1 MINVEDLGGPSELN
15 RSNPYLDMVVQSIG
29 DNGDQQSADRRVL
42 VIDFQE
48 VPIYFM

>member
-1 MINVEDLGGPSELN
+1 MINVEDLSGLSRFN
-15 RSNPYLDMVVQSIG
+15 RSNPHFNMVVQSVG
-29 DNGDQQSADRRVL
+29 DEQTADHHVV